1 VTPAWWQPRG
11 VLRRFVGDLVADE
24 LARLR
29 RRSSGRPL
37 PWPDDL
43 RLDADLGIDSLEL
56 LSVATALAEALHL
69 HESGIEDYLLA
80 RRTLGEWVDVAQ
92 AGLQR
97 FSERVTFRT
106 SGSSG
111 TPKPCQHTL
120 ASLRQETQ
128 YLATLFPRRTRV
140 LCAVPCHHIYGFLF
154 GVLLP
159 RELGLPA
166 DSFVDLRA
174 STPAWLARHAQPGD
188 LVIGH
193 PEFWAAVIRTVT
205 TLPPDI
211 EGVTSTAP
219 CPADV
224 AQGLTG
230 VGLRRLLQV
239 YGSSE
244 TGGIALRDTHD
255 APYQLLP
262 YWRFDPAEPQ
272 WLMRLMPEGGVQAF
286 PLQDRLR
293 PCGERQIVVEGR
305 HDEAVQVGGTNV
317 FPARVRDVLCRHPGV
332 QDATVRLMRPDEG
345 TRLKA
350 FVVPAP
356 GAPEEPE
363 LRAELERWL
372 ERELTPA
379 ERPKALRLG
388 PQLPTG
394 ATGKPADWETWP

>member
-1 VTPAWWQPRG
+1 MIPGWWQSRAA
-11 VLRRFVGDLVADE
+11 LRRFVGDLVADE

-29 RRSSGRPL
+29 RRSAARPL
-37 PWPDDL
+37 PWADGL
-43 RLDADLGIDSLEL
+43 RLDADLGVDSLEL
-56 LSVATALAEALHL
+56 LTLATALAEALHL

-97 FSERVTFRT
+97 FDERVTFRT

-159 RELGLPA
+159 GELGLPA
-166 DSFVDLRA
+166 DGFVDLRA
-174 STPAWLARHAQPGD
+174 STPAWLARNAQPGD

-193 PEFWAAVIRTVT
+193 PEFWAAVARSVPA
-205 TLPPDI
+205 LPRDV

-224 AQGLTG
+224 AQGVAG
-230 VGLRRLLQV
+230 IGLARLLQV

-244 TGGIALRDTHD
+244 TGGIGVRASHD

-262 YWRFDPAEPQ
+262 YWHLDPAEPH

-286 PLQDRLR
+286 PVQDRLR
-293 PCGERQIVVEGR
+293 VCGDRQVALAGR
-305 HDEAVQVGGTNV
+305 LDEAVQVGGINV
-317 FPARVRDVLCRHPGV
+317 FPARVREVLRRHPGV
-332 QDATVRLMRPDEG
+332 QDAGVRLMAPDEG

-350 FVVPAP
+350 FIVPAP

-363 LRAELERWL
+363 LRLELERWI
-372 ERELTPA
+372 EGELAPA
-379 ERPKALRLG
+379 ERPKALRFG

-394 ATGKPADWETWP
+394 ASGKPADWESWP